1 VGASRVPPRFSI
13 VTATR
18 NDLEGL
24 LRTWRSLA
32 AQTDDRFE
40 WVVVDG
46 ASRDGS
52 VEWLSGL
59 GDARVRWTSVK
70 DSGIYDAMNSG
81 MRRSNGDLLMFL
93 GAGDTL
99 AAPSVLAT
107 VSADQTLRRWRW
119 GYGIVRVLDA
129 KGALVQV
136 ASFVPFRRR
145 LLELGYHALCHQACF
160 FTRDLVAQVGWYDPE
175 FGLHADQDF
184 CIRAARIGDPGVI
197 GEIVADFEQVGASST
212 LPADSFVRAARG
224 MRRNAR
230 EPVGGNDVAD
240 ATVTAMLSAEL
251 RARTLLGRWARRR

>member
-1 VGASRVPPRFSI
+1 MAAGSSPPRFSI

-52 VEWLSGL
+52 VEWLSSL
-59 GDARVRWTSVK
+59 TDKRVRWTSAA
-70 DSGIYDAMNSG
+70 DSGIYDAMNAG
-81 MRRSNGDLLMFL
+81 MRRANGDLLMFL
-93 GAGDTL
+93 GAGDAL
-99 AAPSVLAT
+99 ASSGVLGM
-107 VSADQTLRRWRW
+107 VGADQTLRRWRW

-129 KGALVQV
+129 KGELTQV

-160 FTRDLVAQVGWYDPE
+160 FTRDLVAQVGWYDPA

-184 CIRAARIGDPGVI
+184 CIRAARLADPGVI

-224 MRRNAR
+224 MRRSAR